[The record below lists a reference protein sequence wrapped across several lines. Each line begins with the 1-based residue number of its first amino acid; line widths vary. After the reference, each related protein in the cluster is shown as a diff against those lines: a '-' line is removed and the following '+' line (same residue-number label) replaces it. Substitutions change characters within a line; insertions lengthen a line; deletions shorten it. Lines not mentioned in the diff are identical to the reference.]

1 MGFEFARK
9 ADKMKMIRIMI
20 LTLLLFVA
28 AVQAESGI
36 TETEI
41 LVGQSCAL
49 NGPASALGKGMKY
62 GLLTAFSQVNDAGGI
77 NGRKVKLISLDD
89 GYEPEK
95 AVNNTKIFIHDE
107 KVFMLIGEVGTP
119 TSNAVVPLAVESGVP
134 FFGAFSGAE
143 SLRSPYN
150 HLIVNLRASYN
161 QEMEKLAEYLVD
173 KQGLMR
179 ISCFYQDDGY
189 GLAGLSGLK
198 QALKRRGLELISE
211 GNYKRNTL
219 AVKRGLLTIR
229 KSGPQAVVMVGAYRP
244 CAEFIKLARSLDMS
258 DVVFCNISFV
268 GTAALQEELAEQGKG
283 CVVSQVMPLPSAQH
297 LVIVREYNEAL
308 AKYQPGVLPDFV
320 SLEGYVAGRLFCELA
335 GKVEGELTRESFLAV
350 VKATTE
356 LNLGGMEISY
366 GSEDNQGSDT
376 VFLTELTEEGIKQLQ

>member
-1 MGFEFARK
+1 MRK
-9 ADKMKMIRIMI
+9 MCI
-20 LTLLLFVA
+20 LLLALLLVISIA
-28 AVQAESGI
+28 DAENGI

-41 LVGQSCAL
+41 ILGQSCAL
-49 NGPASALGKGMKY
+49 NGPASALGKGMKS
-62 GLLTAFSQVNDAGGI
+62 GLLTAFMQVNDAGGV
-77 NGRKVKLISLDD
+77 NGRQVKLISLDD

-95 AVNNTKIFIHDE
+95 AVNNTQIFIKNE

-119 TSNAVVPLAVESGVP
+119 TANAVVPLAVESGVP
-134 FFGAFSGAE
+134 FFGAFTGAE

-173 KQGLMR
+173 KQGLTR

-189 GLAGLSGLK
+189 GLAGLSGIK
-198 QALKRRGLELISE
+198 QALKKRGLELISE

-244 CAEFIKLARSLDMS
+244 CAEFIKLARSLNMG

-268 GTAALQEELAEQGKG
+268 GTAALQEELAGQGAG
-283 CVVSQVMPLPSAQH
+283 CIISQVMPLPGEASLA
-297 LVIVREYNEAL
+297 IVSEYKESL
-308 AKYQPGVLPDFV
+308 AKYQPGESADFV

-356 LNLGGMEISY
+356 LDLGGMKISY
-366 GSEDNQGSDT
+366 GPEDNQGSDA
-376 VFLTELTEEGIKQLQ
+376 VFLTELTEDGIRQLQ